1 MAMPTLIPFAIKT
14 DSGALVAIDDVERG
28 LRCGCQC
35 PSCHGRL
42 VAAKGNINTHYFR
55 HHDAS
60 KEECLYAFET
70 SVRLMLMTKMD
81 DIETL
86 NTPAKTTLFEGQP
99 YPVAE
104 PHCGIKVRR
113 IDHNEPHASP
123 TALYQ
128 LLDWPDFNLA
138 IHLPAA
144 GDKLTRPPEW
154 LENYVVA
161 HPRRGV
167 LAIRYASF
175 FHHMFEKSRPKNI
188 DTISW
193 MLSILSEHP
202 TCLVWLY
209 HPREAL
215 EQKRLAENAYK
226 KAIDEEALRAKQ
238 AVQAE
243 VDRTRQAELNE
254 EAKVILTRLRE
265 AQIAE
270 QMRAQNLELKYS
282 EPIYCKHCN
291 KQTPLVGYCGNRAC
305 IVSRHYKPS
314 VQADKLPNQPMQY
327 TKVRGATTIISTMC
341 PVCQK
346 PMKKAG
352 FQEWC
357 KGCMKPEQY

>member
-104 PHCGIKVRR
+104 PHCGIKVRH

-175 FHHMFEKSRPKNI
+175 FHHMFEQSRPKNI

-215 EQKRLAENAYK
+215 EQKRLAEKAYK

-254 EAKVILTRLRE
+254 EAKVVLTRLRE
-265 AQIAE
+265 AQITE
-270 QMRAQNLELKYS
+270 QMRARNLELKYS

-314 VQADKLPNQPMQY
+314 VQPGKIPSRPTPYA
-327 TKVRGATTIISTMC
+327 KVRGATTVISTVC

-346 PMKKAG
+346 PMQKVGA
-352 FQEWC
+352 QDRCQRCE
-357 KGCMKPEQY
+357 MASD